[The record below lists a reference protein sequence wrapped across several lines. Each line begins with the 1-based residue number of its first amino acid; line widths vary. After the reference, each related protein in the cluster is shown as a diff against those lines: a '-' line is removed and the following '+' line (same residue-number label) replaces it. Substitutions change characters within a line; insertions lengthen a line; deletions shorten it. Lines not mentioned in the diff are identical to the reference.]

1 MKKKISLLLLLL
13 SAFSFAQTPQIDS
26 FSPYSAAV
34 GEEVTISGS
43 GFDSVASNNIVYFGG
58 IKASVTSATSTQLT
72 VLVPAHA
79 TDSPISVTS
88 SGAIDE
94 STLAFKVTDS
104 EISSFE
110 VSASIFDSSVS
121 IPSISNAYSWYED
134 DVYIAVADFNLDGK
148 PDVAKLGKSTF
159 NVRVHKNTST
169 LSTINISSFDSGT
182 DFTLKNVAQ
191 WSIAAKDINSDGLID
206 IISHGQDFVS
216 ILINNSTQGGAISF
230 ETFVEVPVYQYKYN
244 LEVADFDGDGLNDFV
259 IQSNYTQPV
268 NSSAWRSVVY
278 LNTSTSAGL
287 SFSVGLEILTNEGSR
302 ELASGD
308 INGDGLT
315 DLISSNN
322 GKIHINTS
330 TPGSISF
337 SSFNFSIG
345 SDITSIF
352 DIDNDGDNDLIS
364 AQGRIFIN
372 NISDPLNVS
381 PSDFS
386 QLDLS
391 ENTAAGKGDKMSF
404 GDINSDGKMD
414 FLVNEN
420 DAWGSPFQL
429 FINNSDGVLAS
440 TSFSKFAFSPFGKSD
455 VIIIDVDGD
464 NAKDVILCNMDQPS
478 FLVIQNMLPYQP
490 IINSTASFIDFET
503 CNQTSSDSQSFTV
516 SGESLKGDINIST
529 PSGYEVSKDNTTFSS
544 SVGLTQNSGTV
555 SETTIYVRLNGSTSG
570 SINGNLSITSQDATS
585 VDIALTGTVFDIPV
599 VSGVASVEFNTTA
612 TFTATTTPSAPAP
625 WSSSNTSVGTITDS
639 GEFTAVDLGTTTI
652 SFENTN
658 GCIGTLEINVVDT
671 TAPVITLTG
680 DPTVTLE
687 VGDTYTEQGA
697 TATDNYDTTVTVV
710 IGGDTVDTST
720 VGTYTVTYD
729 ATDANN
735 NAATQVIRTV
745 NVEESL
751 SVDVVNEVKLSIF
764 PNPTSIQWNIKAENE
779 IKSILLYDISGRK
792 ILHERP
798 YNKNVEINAQSL
810 RSGVYFLS
818 VNKTNTFRLIKL

>member
-1 MKKKISLLLLLL
+1 MKKITTLLLLF
-13 SAFSFAQTPQIDS
+13 SALSFAQIPEIDS
-26 FSPYSAAV
+26 FSPSSAAV
-34 GEEVTISGS
+34 AEEVVISGS
-43 GFDSVASNNIVYFGG
+43 GFDPVSSNNIVYFGG
-58 IKASVTSATSTQLT
+58 IKASVTSATTTQLT

-88 SGAIDE
+88 GGATDE

-169 LSTINISSFDSGT
+169 LSTINTSSFDSGT

-191 WSIAAKDINSDGLID
+191 WSIAAKDMNSDGLID

-268 NSSAWRSVVY
+268 NSSTWRSVVY
-278 LNTSTSAGL
+278 LNTSTSAGV
-287 SFSVGLEILTNEGSR
+287 SFSIGLEILTNEGSR

-386 QLDLS
+386 QLNLS
-391 ENTAAGKGDKMSF
+391 ENTGASKGDKMSF

-490 IINSTASFIDFET
+490 IINSTASFNNFET
-503 CNQTSSDSQSFTV
+503 CNQTSSDSQSFTI
-516 SGESLKGDINIST
+516 SGESLTADISINA
-529 PSGYEVSKDNTTFSS
+529 PSGYEVSTDNSTFSS
-544 SVGLTQNSGTV
+544 SLTLSQSSGTV
-555 SETTIYVRLNGSTSG
+555 DETTIYVRLTGATT
-570 SINGNLSITSQDATS
+570 GNFNSNISITSQDATS
-585 VDIALTGTVFDIPV
+585 VDIALTGTVYESPV
-599 VSGVASVEFNTTA
+599 ISGNSSIEFNTTE

-625 WSSSNTSVGTITDS
+625 WSSSNTTVGTITDS
-639 GEFTAVDLGTTTI
+639 GEFTALALGTTTI
-652 SFENTN
+652 SFENSN
-658 GCIGTLEINVVDT
+658 GCIDTLEINVVDT
-671 TAPVITLTG
+671 T
-680 DPTVTLE
+680 
-687 VGDTYTEQGA
+687 
-697 TATDNYDTTVTVV
+697 
-710 IGGDTVDTST
+710 S
-720 VGTYTVTYD
+720 
-729 ATDANN
+729 
-735 NAATQVIRTV
+735 
-745 NVEESL
+745 
-751 SVDVVNEVKLSIF
+751 
-764 PNPTSIQWNIKAENE
+764 
-779 IKSILLYDISGRK
+779 
-792 ILHERP
+792 
-798 YNKNVEINAQSL
+798 
-810 RSGVYFLS
+810 
-818 VNKTNTFRLIKL
+818 